1 RPADPPKA
9 INPFSKPSTPP
20 LPPEAKERYWVPRS
34 VAAFAADSCPGN
46 GEEEDKEEPFDPGP
60 IDSDDELDLFPP
72 DPHDKWVRL
81 KREALLA
88 GDLEMADKIV
98 APVICHGTG
107 LFCTFQVK
115 RETMQSECVFRLN
128 LPIGFIWISTCKTHQ
143 DYLSEDVQKVLEEW
157 KEYKMG
163 VPTYGAIILDE
174 TLENVLLV
182 QGYLAKSGW
191 GFPKGK
197 VNKEEAP
204 HDCAAREVLEETGFD
219 IKDYICKEDYIELR
233 INDQLARLYIIPGVP
248 KNTKFNPKTRREIR
262 NIEWFSIDKL
272 PCHRNDM
279 TPKSKLGLAPNK
291 FFMAIPFI
299 RPLREWISRRNGDSS
314 DSDNGFSSTGSTPSK
329 SNLEKARSKLR
340 CSQQVF
346 TDGFSG
352 EQLVKPKQPQ
362 KPYNHPEVS
371 EVLKIKQ
378 SQSLRNNGRKQNQ
391 DTSSLKKRTNG
402 LHSQPVKQNHT
413 LQKQH
418 MRCVAPAK
426 THCQNILQVF
436 NMYEKNCN
444 IQSFLEES
452 NLSHAIS
459 EKNKMGKKNL
469 EHCKGQREQPID
481 FLVELGNDAVQ
492 LRDPLLVAQRRS
504 LLHILMLSH

>member
-1 RPADPPKA
+1 SRFILHIPSEERDNAIRVCFQIELAHWFYLDFYMQNTPGLPQCGIRDFAKAD
-9 INPFSKPSTPP
+9 I
-20 LPPEAKERYWVPRS
+20 
-34 VAAFAADSCPGN
+34 
-46 GEEEDKEEPFDPGP
+46 
-60 IDSDDELDLFPP
+60 LFIA
-72 DPHDKWVRL
+72 V
-81 KREALLA
+81 
-88 GDLEMADKIV
+88 IV
-98 APVICHGTG
+98 
-107 LFCTFQVK
+107 FC
-115 RETMQSECVFRLN
+115 
-128 LPIGFIWISTCKTHQ
+128 
-143 DYLSEDVQKVLEEW
+143 LSGEDVQKVLDEW

-204 HDCAAREVLEETGFD
+204 HDCAAREVFEETGFD
-219 IKDYICKEDYIELR
+219 IKDYICKEEYIELR

-314 DSDNGFSSTGSTPSK
+314 DSDNGSSAGSTPSK
-329 SNLEKARSKLR
+329 PNLEKARSKLR

-352 EQLVKPKQPQ
+352 EQWVKPKQPQ
-362 KPYNHPEVS
+362 KPCNHPEVS
-371 EVLKIKQ
+371 EVLKIK
-378 SQSLRNNGRKQNQ
+378 SQSSRNNGRKQHQ
-391 DTSSLKKRTNG
+391 DNSSQKKRTNG
-402 LHSQPVKQNHT
+402 VHSQAVKQNHT
-413 LQKQH
+413 LKCEKKLNP
-418 MRCVAPAK
+418 RR
-426 THCQNILQVF
+426 LQDNF
-436 NMYEKNCN
+436 ETGKWFYLEAAYEMCYSSEDPLPEHIEGHSMACN
-444 IQSFLEES
+444 
-452 NLSHAIS
+452 
-459 EKNKMGKKNL
+459 G
-469 EHCKGQREQPID
+469 HCKFAFSSRA
-481 FLVELGNDAVQ
+481 FLSFKFDHDAIMKSFD
-492 LRDPLLVAQRRS
+492 L
-504 LLHILMLSH
+504 

>member
-1 RPADPPKA
+1 AA
-9 INPFSKPSTPP
+9 ILFNHCPFL
-20 LPPEAKERYWVPRS
+20 LPQ
-34 VAAFAADSCPGN
+34 G
-46 GEEEDKEEPFDPGP
+46 
-60 IDSDDELDLFPP
+60 
-72 DPHDKWVRL
+72 
-81 KREALLA
+81 
-88 GDLEMADKIV
+88 
-98 APVICHGTG
+98 
-107 LFCTFQVK
+107 
-115 RETMQSECVFRLN
+115 
-128 LPIGFIWISTCKTHQ
+128 
-143 DYLSEDVQKVLEEW
+143 EDVQKVLDQW

-204 HDCAAREVLEETGFD
+204 HDCAAREVFEETGFD

-299 RPLREWISRRNGDSS
+299 SIIKVSILGYLRLSSRL
-314 DSDNGFSSTGSTPSK
+314 FSKTRKFFHTCLLLSV
-329 SNLEKARSKLR
+329 NLKFCYKLFLFSCIRFKLR

-362 KPYNHPEVS
+362 KPYNHSEVS
-371 EVLKIKQ
+371 EVLKIK

-391 DTSSLKKRTNG
+391 DASSHKKRTNG
-402 LHSQPVKQNHT
+402 LHSQPVK
-413 LQKQH
+413 
-418 MRCVAPAK
+418 
-426 THCQNILQVF
+426 
-436 NMYEKNCN
+436 
-444 IQSFLEES
+444 
-452 NLSHAIS
+452 
-459 EKNKMGKKNL
+459 
-469 EHCKGQREQPID
+469 
-481 FLVELGNDAVQ
+481 
-492 LRDPLLVAQRRS
+492 
-504 LLHILMLSH
+504 

>member
-1 RPADPPKA
+1 SRFILHIPSEERDNAIRVCFQIELAHWFYLDFYMQNTPGLPQCGIRDFAKAD
-9 INPFSKPSTPP
+9 ILFIT
-20 LPPEAKERYWVPRS
+20 V
-34 VAAFAADSCPGN
+34 VA
-46 GEEEDKEEPFDPGP
+46 
-60 IDSDDELDLFPP
+60 
-72 DPHDKWVRL
+72 
-81 KREALLA
+81 
-88 GDLEMADKIV
+88 
-98 APVICHGTG
+98 
-107 LFCTFQVK
+107 FC
-115 RETMQSECVFRLN
+115 
-128 LPIGFIWISTCKTHQ
+128 
-143 DYLSEDVQKVLEEW
+143 EDVQKVLDEW

-204 HDCAAREVLEETGFD
+204 HDCAAREVFEETGFD
-219 IKDYICKEDYIELR
+219 IKDYICKEEYIELR

-352 EQLVKPKQPQ
+352 EQWVKPKLAQ
-362 KPYNHPEVS
+362 KPYNHTEMS
-371 EVLKIKQ
+371 EVLKIK
-378 SQSLRNNGRKQNQ
+378 SQSLRSNGRKQYQ
-391 DTSSLKKRTNG
+391 DTSSQKKRTNG
-402 LHSQPVKQNHT
+402 VQSQAVKQNHT
-413 LQKQH
+413 VKCEKRLNPRRLQDNFETGKCNLNFH
-418 MRCVAPAK
+418 PLSSDAA
-426 THCQNILQVF
+426 
-436 NMYEKNCN
+436 YEMCC
-444 IQSFLEES
+444 E
-452 NLSHAIS
+452 
-459 EKNKMGKKNL
+459 
-469 EHCKGQREQPID
+469 
-481 FLVELGNDAVQ
+481 
-492 LRDPLLVAQRRS
+492 DPLPEHVEGHTVACNGHYKFAFSSRAF
-504 LLHILMLSH
+504 LSFKFDHDAIMKCFDL